1 MCGSTHE
8 AKPTSVKVPA
18 VVLTVNGGGGGVTNM
33 TDFAWP
39 LCGFAA
45 HDCKPA
51 EICEDSRFLYMHII
65 KFATQVY
72 ISNLSYFKMK
82 L

>member
-1 MCGSTHE
+1 M
-8 AKPTSVKVPA
+8 
-18 VVLTVNGGGGGVTNM
+18 TNM